1 MSYWYRFIFSFI
13 QSIPCI
19 NRFLLKHLFC
29 YIHKSVYELDYNQS
43 EYFCLFYFILQNTII
58 ILFIKC
64 IETISFSTT
73 INSQTYRHTHRIGIF
88 ILENINYISLS
99 SIELLDLVIPDWWM
113 TYGRVCF
120 VNCSPTDSLTYT
132 NIHISAHSW
141 GFLTWKSLEILYH
154 LPFKLISSHTN
165 THKIPWKKI
174 KKIKTFLLK
183 LDHGAMKMCS
193 YSRTL

>member
-1 MSYWYRFIFSFI
+1 MYRNNQLFYNNKFTNIQTHTQNWYFYTWKYKLYLFKFNWITRFI
-13 QSIPCI
+13 
-19 NRFLLKHLFC
+19 
-29 YIHKSVYELDYNQS
+29 
-43 EYFCLFYFILQNTII
+43 
-58 ILFIKC
+58 
-64 IETISFSTT
+64 
-73 INSQTYRHTHRIGIF
+73 
-88 ILENINYISLS
+88 
-99 SIELLDLVIPDWWM
+99 VIPDWWM

-120 VNCSPTDSLTYT
+120 VNCSPTDSLKYT